1 MVCPASALRGIIPI
15 VDGEDESEFQC
26 LMTQKG
32 EKCVMS
38 AMLPYSS
45 MYNLVYSGR
54 YCLRPLGLLLISST
68 SLATAVQSF
77 PSSFGTTTRHRHLAT
92 PIPHTTHEMA
102 SPRAITA
109 LARSRPTYSLLSA
122 AAGRPAAFS
131 TGVVRQ
137 RAHEAKAEGLPPQG
151 FRLPTPRKWNENK
164 ESIWDAAGKY
174 FLLTEMARGMY
185 VLLEQFFRPP

>member
-1 MVCPASALRGIIPI
+1 MSCEYAWSMIPI

-32 EKCVMS
+32 EKCVML
-38 AMLPYSS
+38 AMLLI
-45 MYNLVYSGR
+45 NVYIGR